1 MTKEEIEILFNGFN
15 SKKVLI
21 LGDVM
26 IDAYLWGKVERI
38 SPEAPVPV
46 VAVKKKDYRLGGA
59 ANVAMNVAELG
70 ATPMLCSVIGSGAN
84 ADLFVDILGESG
96 ISDKWL
102 VRSEDRPTTIKT
114 RVISGHQQMM
124 RIDEE
129 ITRSLNVTEGE
140 RLIEVV
146 RQAVHDCDIIVFED
160 YDKGVLN
167 KTIIEQVVEMGR
179 KLGKIMLVDPKKKN
193 FMHYQHVTIIK
204 PNLKE
209 LQEGLKLDLPA
220 EFNIEAIQKASKTLR
235 SALNA
240 TAAMITLSEHGIY
253 IGSDEEQHHVPAHMR
268 DIFDVSGAG
277 DTVIA
282 ISSLLLASEVP
293 LKAVAEIANLG
304 GGLVCEKVGVVPINK
319 ESLLAETI
327 KLLDKN

>member
-1 MTKEEIEILFNGFN
+1 MTTVEIEQLFEGFN
-15 SKKVLI
+15 NKKVLI

-46 VAVKKKDYRLGGA
+46 VAVKKKDFRLGGA
-59 ANVAMNVAELG
+59 ANVAMNVSKLG
-70 ATPMLCSVIGSGAN
+70 ATPLMCSVIGSGTNAN
-84 ADLFVDILGESG
+84 LFVDLLKESG
-96 ISDKWL
+96 ISDEWL
-102 VRSEDRPTTIKT
+102 VRSEHRPTTIKT
-114 RVISGHQQMM
+114 RVIGGHQQMM

-129 ITRSLNVTEGE
+129 ITGTLNTSEE
-140 RLIEVV
+140 DQLISVV
-146 RQAVHDCDIIVFED
+146 RKAVHDCDIIVFED

-167 KTIIEQVVEMGR
+167 KRVIDKVVEMGR
-179 KLGKIMLVDPKKKN
+179 KLNKIMLVDPKKKN

-220 EFNIEAIQKASKTLR
+220 EFSIEAVRKASKTLR
-235 SALNA
+235 SALKA
-240 TAAMITLSEHGIY
+240 EAAMITLSEHGIY
-253 IGSDEEQHHVPAHMR
+253 IGSDEEEHHVPAHKR

-282 ISSLLLASEVP
+282 ISSLLLASGMP
-293 LKAVAEIANLG
+293 LKTVAEIANLG
-304 GGLVCEKVGVVPINK
+304 GGLVCEKVGVVPIDK
-319 ESLLAETI
+319 KSLKIETI
-327 KLLDKN
+327 RLLEQS